1 MLNGTW
7 RFSSNLHHIRGFTWK
22 YDGRYFYG
30 INLYFLCIHQIV
42 LFVPSEKPLII
53 ECHPWRSLSYISWLQ
68 KSQINVMCCQYRF
81 QNATWCSHKDWNFF
95 KSKDQ
100 LLFILLLRFYVGK
113 TFLEFTLNRH
123 VICSIS
129 QQAYNG
135 KKIKGKQEKL
145 DWK

>member
-1 MLNGTW
+1 MLCAVNIDF
-7 RFSSNLHHIRGFTWK
+7 RM
-22 YDGRYFYG
+22 
-30 INLYFLCIHQIV
+30 
-42 LFVPSEKPLII
+42 PLDVHTRI
-53 ECHPWRSLSYISWLQ
+53 E
-68 KSQINVMCCQYRF
+68 F
-81 QNATWCSHKDWNFF
+81 FF

-135 KKIKGKQEKL
+135 KRSKENKKNWIENKILQEKFA
-145 DWK
+145 